1 MSAEPT
7 IPFPSN
13 PVGPR
18 LARNALAASTVKV
31 LFEHRYNT
39 AAGTYIS
46 QVRRSASGKTYLH
59 LTKNRRKST
68 DANVLSHIRIPEEDL
83 VEFFRLM
90 QSTVNHLRTHRR
102 KSRP

>member
-18 LARNALAASTVKV
+18 LARNALAASAAKV
-31 LFEHRYNT
+31 LFQNRFDST
-39 AAGTYIS
+39 SGTTLC

-59 LTKNRRKST
+59 LTKTRRKST

-90 QSTVNHLRTHRR
+90 QSTVDHLRTHRR